1 MLIANPI
8 YDSVFKYLLEDLDIA
23 KRFLSV
29 IIGEQIIEIEL
40 KPQEQTTPSVKH
52 LMSVYRVDFKAVI
65 KTETGAHKKVLIEL
79 QKGKKPIDVT
89 RFRRYLG
96 DNYMKTDTLNGT
108 EMDLPMI
115 AIYFLGFSLTLEPAV
130 TKIVRIYTDIAKSV
144 VIPEIDPF
152 MEKLTHDAYFIQIP
166 KLPLHTQ
173 NKLEHVLSIFNQQ
186 WIFNTDEKRLMNF
199 MGIIADE
206 DMELITK
213 RLSIASQ
220 SEEIQRQILLEDEFE
235 LSIDA
240 LIREKDEKIWKIT
253 LEKEKE
259 IAALKAEKDKEM
271 AEKDKAMIE
280 KDKEMADL
288 KTQMATMQAMMQ
300 QILNDKK

>member
-96 DNYMKTDTLNGT
+96 DNYTKTDIVNGEVT
-108 EMDLPMI
+108 SLPII
-115 AIYFLGFSLTLEPAV
+115 AIYFLGFSLMLEPAV

-166 KLPLHTQ
+166 KLPIHTQ
-173 NKLEHVLSIFNQQ
+173 NKLEHVLSIFNQH
-186 WIFNTDEKRLMNF
+186 WIYNTDEKRLMNF

-213 RLSIASQ
+213 RLAIASQ
-220 SEEIQRQILLEDEFE
+220 SEEIQRQILLEDE
-235 LSIDA
+235 LTASVDNI
-240 LIREKDEKIWKIT
+240 IREKDEMLLQKY
-253 LEKEKE
+253 KE
-259 IAALKAEKDKEM
+259 IAKKDEEMAKKDQEMTDLKA
-271 AEKDKAMIE
+271 
-280 KDKEMADL
+280 
-288 KTQMATMQAMMQ
+288 QMASMQAMMQ

>member
-52 LMSVYRVDFKAVI
+52 LMSVYRVDFKAII

-96 DNYMKTDTLNGT
+96 DNYMKTDTVNGT

-152 MEKLTHDAYFIQIP
+152 MEKLTHDAYFIQVP

-186 WIFNTDEKRLMNF
+186 WIFNIDEKRLMNF

-220 SEEIQRQILLEDEFE
+220 SEEIQRQMLLEDE
-235 LSIDA
+235 LTASIDNA
-240 LIREKDEKIWKIT
+240 IREKDEMILQKDQKIAEKDQKIA
-253 LEKEKE
+253 EKDKK
-259 IAALKAEKDKEM
+259 LAEKDKEM
-271 AEKDKAMIE
+271 D
-280 KDKEMADL
+280 DL
-288 KTQMATMQAMMQ
+288 KAQMASMQAMMQ
-300 QILNDKK
+300 QILKDKK